1 MSNFL
6 VELDYIRSHF
16 PDFMMTMIPKVLIG
30 IIILQ
35 IILGL
40 VRFSVRNSETGR
52 AEQVKSGIMTV
63 SLILWVIVAVLMGI
77 YLYYYI
83 TYVKP

>member
-1 MSNFL
+1 MSNFF
-6 VELDYIRSHF
+6 VELDYIKSHF

-35 IILGL
+35 IILSL

-52 AEQVKSGIMTV
+52 AEQVKSGVLTV
-63 SLILWVIVAVLMGI
+63 SLILWVMIAVLMGI

-83 TYVKP
+83 TYVKS

>member
-1 MSNFL
+1 MSNFF
-6 VELDYIRSHF
+6 VELDYIKNHF
-16 PDFMMTMIPKVLIG
+16 PDFMLDLIPKVMIG

-52 AEQVKSGIMTV
+52 AEQVKSGVLTV
-63 SLILWVIVAVLMGI
+63 SLILWVMIAVLMGI

-83 TYVKP
+83 TYVKS